1 MKKIIV
7 VLICM
12 TIAYLTF
19 FTETKSGKIRAL
31 KNQYELNQSKNME
44 SSSDDIY
51 SSLDRDYVSSVA
63 PMLIR
68 IGEDLFDTS
77 LSRRDIMNAKLSDP
91 MPIFI
96 SKEKYGKGEDFYS
109 KLQVRAWM
117 FIVYYNNS
125 PISVVTTDFE
135 NRIEVVNSIYGQ
147 EFAIS
152 MDNALNKIDRKGAV
166 VIPAEGYFFVA
177 DDADNV
183 ALASIQNGVSARS
196 GLKGFNEFNRSVNKA
211 INYNNSQEELVIGGS
226 ILLETLYGYM
236 DDI

>member
-44 SSSDDIY
+44 SSSDDSY

-68 IGEDLFDTS
+68 IGED
-77 LSRRDIMNAKLSDP
+77 
-91 MPIFI
+91 
-96 SKEKYGKGEDFYS
+96 FYS

-117 FIVYYNNS
+117 FIVYSNNA

-211 INYNNSQEELVIGGS
+211 INYNNSQEELVIGAS